1 MDSRVREND
10 DTGTQPV
17 MNILIT
23 GASGLIGS
31 VLRTQLGA
39 TGRYTIS
46 GVDARPLDDDSL
58 SNFTS
63 SFTLADCYD
72 YDAMVPAFEGQDA
85 VVHLAANAPVQTPWP
100 DVLRN
105 NIASTHNVYEAARE
119 HGVKR
124 VVFASSNHAVGNFE
138 LDEPY
143 KSIGLGDYSVI
154 DNDPA
159 NIRQVDHHVP
169 IRPDSDYGVSKVFG
183 EATGRYYNEHFG
195 LEVACLRI
203 GSVVPQNRPTNIRA
217 FATWLSHRDLAHLV
231 DRCLVADI
239 SYEIFYGVSNNRWRF
254 WDIEHARETIGYKP
268 QDRAED
274 YQL

>member
-1 MDSRVREND
+1 MKL
-10 DTGTQPV
+10 
-17 MNILIT
+17 LIT

-31 VLRTQLGA
+31 FLRTRLGE
-39 TGRYTIS
+39 TGRYEIS
-46 GVDARPLDDDSL
+46 GVDARTVDDDSL
-58 SNFTS
+58 TN
-63 SFTLADCYD
+63 FTLADCYD
-72 YDAMVPAFEGQDA
+72 YDAILPAFEGQDA

-105 NIASTHNVYEAARE
+105 NIASTHNVYEAARQQ
-119 HGVKR
+119 GVKR

-143 KSIGLGDYSVI
+143 RSIGLGDYSLI
-154 DNDPA
+154 DNGPA
-159 NIRQVDHHVP
+159 KIPQVDHTVP

-183 EATGRYYNEHFG
+183 EATGRYYHEHFG

-217 FATWLSHRDLAHLV
+217 YATWLSHGDLTHLV
-231 DRCLVADI
+231 DRCLTAELGF
-239 SYEIFYGVSNNRWRF
+239 EIFYGVSDNRWRF
-254 WDIEHARETIGYKP
+254 WDIDHARKTIGYDP

-274 YQL
+274 Y

>member
-1 MDSRVREND
+1 
-10 DTGTQPV
+10 
-17 MNILIT
+17 MNLLIT
-23 GASGLIGS
+23 GISGLIGN

-46 GVDARPLDDDSL
+46 GIDARNVDDESL
-58 SNFTS
+58 EN
-63 SFTLADCYD
+63 FTLADCFD
-72 YDAMVPAFEGQDA
+72 YDAMSTAFEGQDA
-85 VVHLAANAPVQTPWP
+85 VVHLAANAPVQTPWA

-105 NIASTHNVYEAARE
+105 NIASTHNVYEAARQ

-124 VVFASSNHAVGNFE
+124 IVFASSNHAVGNFE

-143 KSIGLGDYSVI
+143 RSIGLGDYSLI

-159 NIRQVDHHVP
+159 NIKQVDHQVP

-203 GSVVPQNRPTNIRA
+203 GSVVPENRPTNIRA
-217 FATWLSHRDLAHLV
+217 YATWLSHRDLAHLV
-231 DRCLVADI
+231 DRCLTVDL
-239 SYEIFYGVSNNRWRF
+239 SFEIFYGVSDNRWRF
-254 WDIEHARETIGYKP
+254 WDIDHARKTIGYNP

-274 YQL
+274 HQLAS